1 MIVLIEAKK
10 ADLTLEIGQCIAEML
25 AAQRFNEQKN
35 QPISTI
41 YGVVSS
47 GILWR
52 FMKLEA
58 QTVTIDLT
66 DYPLQPVEQILAFL
80 VWMVKTPISES

>member
-1 MIVLIEAKK
+1 MV
-10 ADLTLEIGQCIAEML
+10 
-25 AAQRFNEQKN
+25 AAQKFNEQTN
-35 QPISTI
+35 QSISTI

-52 FMKLEA
+52 FLKLEG

-66 DYPLQPVEQILAFL
+66 NYPLHLVEQILAFL
-80 VWMVKTPISES
+80 VWMTQTSITRD